1 MAPNKRARGRGSVYP
16 EGNRWIGALPLFARP
31 PSYVTGAT
39 EEEATAKLD
48 AILDGYTSHHIH
60 LPKKLGED
68 ATAKAT
74 ENDTTLS
81 RVVESKLVEYV
92 KEGEES

>member
-16 EGNRWIGALPLFARP
+16 EGNRWIGALPPHARP

-39 EEEATAKLD
+39 EEEATTKLD
-48 AILDGYTSHHIH
+48 ALLADITPHTIY
-60 LPKKLGED
+60 LPKKLGEE

-74 ENDTTLS
+74 ENETTLS
-81 RVVESKLVEYV
+81 KVVEPMIEKWV
-92 KEGEES
+92 KDD

>member
-16 EGNRWIGALPLFARP
+16 EGNRWIGALPPHARP

-39 EEEATAKLD
+39 EEEATEKLD
-48 AILDGYTSHHIH
+48 AILDGYTSHLIH

-74 ENDTTLS
+74 ENDTTLG
-81 RVVESKLVEYV
+81 RVVEPILEKWV
-92 KEGEES
+92 KE